1 MRAGTIIGGLP
12 VHLPAVVATVLAGGP
27 HPGRA
32 LALAAAG
39 AVVGVLVGLTG
50 AGGGALLTPM
60 LVLVFGLPGLTA
72 VGSDLATSL
81 LIKPIG
87 GAVHLRRRT
96 ARLDIAGWL
105 CLGSVPAAAGGVALA
120 RAVSTPNAT
129 WLRPAIGVALLL
141 SAAASLW
148 RHRARHTAAPPV
160 ASATIPSAAIPSA
173 AIPSAAI
180 PSAAIPSAAIPSA
193 TIPSATIPSA
203 AIPGAAIP
211 SAAIPGAAIPGAAIP
226 IPGTGEPELARI
238 SGVQPCR
245 TSARPL
251 LTVLL
256 GAVGGLLVGLTSVGS
271 GSIVLA
277 GLAVLYPDLSPAE
290 MIGTDL
296 VQAVPLVAAAALA
309 HLVAGDVAIPVTV
322 AVLAGAVPG
331 VYLGAR
337 ASSSG
342 RSRVVRPVIT
352 VLLVATGVLMVS

>member
-12 VHLPAVVATVLAGGP
+12 VHLSAVAATALAGGP

-32 LALAAAG
+32 VALAAAG

-120 RAVSTPNAT
+120 RAVSTPGAT

-148 RHRARHTAAPPV
+148 RHRAHHTAAPPV
-160 ASATIPSAAIPSA
+160 PGTAMPGTGIPI
-173 AIPSAAI
+173 
-180 PSAAIPSAAIPSA
+180 
-193 TIPSATIPSA
+193 A
-203 AIPGAAIP
+203 AIPGTGTAIS
-211 SAAIPGAAIPGAAIP
+211 SAASTGIDIPGIGIPDIP
-226 IPGTGEPELARI
+226 DIPDTGEPGLARI
-238 SGVQPCR
+238 SGVQPSR
-245 TSARPL
+245 TPARPL

-256 GAVGGLLVGLTSVGS
+256 GVVGGLLVGLTSVGS

-290 MIGTDL
+290 MVGTDL

-322 AVLAGAVPG
+322 ALLAGAVPG

-342 RSRVVRPVIT
+342 RSRIVRPVIT
-352 VLLVATGVLMVS
+352 VLLVATGVLMVSW

>member
-12 VHLPAVVATVLAGGP
+12 VHLSAVAATALAGGP

-32 LALAAAG
+32 VALAAAG

-120 RAVSTPNAT
+120 RAVSTPGAT

-148 RHRARHTAAPPV
+148 RHRAHHTAAPPV
-160 ASATIPSAAIPSA
+160 PGTAMPGTGIPI
-173 AIPSAAI
+173 
-180 PSAAIPSAAIPSA
+180 
-193 TIPSATIPSA
+193 A
-203 AIPGAAIP
+203 AIPGTGTAIS
-211 SAAIPGAAIPGAAIP
+211 SAASTGIDIPGIDIPGIG
-226 IPGTGEPELARI
+226 IPGIGIPDIPDIPDTGEPGLARI
-238 SGVQPCR
+238 SGVQPSR
-245 TSARPL
+245 TPARPL

-256 GAVGGLLVGLTSVGS
+256 GVVGGLLVGLTSVGS

-290 MIGTDL
+290 MVGTDL

-322 AVLAGAVPG
+322 ALLAGAVPG

-342 RSRVVRPVIT
+342 RSRIVRPVIT
-352 VLLVATGVLMVS
+352 VLLVATGVLMVSW

>member
-1 MRAGTIIGGLP
+1 MRAGTIVGGLP
-12 VHLPAVVATVLAGGP
+12 VHLPAVVATALAGGP

-105 CLGSVPAAAGGVALA
+105 CLGSVPAAAGGVTLA
-120 RAVSTPNAT
+120 RAVSTPDAT

-160 ASATIPSAAIPSA
+160 VGVTIPSAAIPS
-173 AIPSAAI
+173 
-180 PSAAIPSAAIPSA
+180 
-193 TIPSATIPSA
+193 
-203 AIPGAAIP
+203 AAIP

-226 IPGTGEPELARI
+226 GAAIPIPGTGARI

-271 GSIVLA
+271 GSIVLV